1 MTLSLNPTLTQ
12 EKQQENKEIQVN
24 NIDIVTQHKPM
35 PTQQENNTESS
46 INTQEPI
53 GQKPNTTQD
62 FDINNKEYQ
71 EFVKEFL
78 TTKQT
83 AKDHYD
89 LKYSKDLL
97 KQSIDKFEITQL
109 ANPLFIANNIKDM
122 GREGIEF
129 LNKTGDQIKKSET
142 ELYDYLAKTGI
153 NHEMLGIKNFDE
165 QKLKDAHTRQGLRG
179 KTEYKQLNEEEKD
192 YLKRGQNWAGA
203 LWDKMVHSEEKR
215 VEELLRNDTRR
226 YIDPDLLTDLIKID
240 SAYSS
245 VLNVMKSSETATQD
259 LQKKLKEMDI
269 KAKERGYAAAVYDK
283 KAKAL
288 AIIDKQGKKYYLDE
302 DGVTANL
309 DKIIVNNWN
318 DILLSSIPGAGW
330 GAKGAQLGAKGAG
343 IALKNAGFKG
353 LGKEAA
359 KAGAI
364 SFAASPLDYVTLR
377 KEVGGEIDTK
387 QMLEFSAGNALGS
400 AAGVMAIGTLAKG
413 AGKAY
418 NSIKDL
424 KNLST
429 DDLKNI
435 KISKYL
441 DNEEASI
448 HRKLAKFNKSEIDSN
463 YEIFKGLQSD
473 RVISKEMKDP
483 TFMGNFMDKI
493 SDYNVLKHLSSKKE
507 SQDKLLSALFSN
519 KELAREF
526 AGKLTSE
533 EATIVNKAI
542 HAMGENFTRLSKEYE
557 QQIIEEYAKSG
568 KIKGL
573 NPHTEMQS
581 RLVEPKHETSY
592 LNGNKDVSPTP
603 QRDNIE
609 SKSIQEVINI
619 IETSPQKGRDMEIIG
634 EANFTP
640 QIIEYAHKNNKKIA
654 IDKLS
659 KTEAEQLG
667 FKYADDVR
675 VTIDYQAINHTLNR
689 HGVKSNLVKQ
699 SGQKPVEYSDI
710 ANYRNIAKTANE
722 TFFSKDDLGQDVI
735 LSFKQ
740 INGHAIIVESIR
752 KKGNELAFKSMY
764 FEKGSYKNSKAY
776 KDVVESQKANHF
788 QAPYGYEPHADANTP
803 QIKADNHII
812 PQNLPEVYKHMLDEI
827 DKQAKQDYKTSI
839 DNLQNALSD
848 TDFKATLLQG
858 YKQVTDDA
866 IESLGLDNQLTN
878 TLIRET
884 QKLESKPNISLAEAI
899 ELRKNINEI
908 MRNYEKSSS
917 DLKKFRANKH
927 LDNIKD
933 NIDNAIKNALDSKV
947 AQNEAKL
954 NTNISNTQALDSVML
969 SEAKHLNKEVIET
982 FIDSKGNPQEITK
995 EVAQTWMNT
1004 FGLKSI
1010 NDEAVANVAKEVRQA
1025 IGKDIKVNRKDLEKL
1040 IENHRE
1046 QYIPQ
1051 IKETFETPHVAFID
1065 EKSDLL
1071 MGIPLDDKLF
1081 FVNVSRD
1088 YGKDF
1093 LNVTLSPKK
1102 NNNLLNKLQ
1111 NAKQVIIDY
1120 PPNFGI
1126 PQPNQASTG
1135 FLSSTSTGSK
1145 HNPTQKTLTR
1155 QEADE
1160 LFSNFQQANK
1170 NYAQIK
1176 ESLNDKFAKALT
1188 KGMNKKD
1195 LDSRLTIE
1203 QWKQRVLDTQWGDSV
1218 KGLENTIFKNFNPR
1232 MQKHTQML
1240 TILRA
1245 LDRNVKLNDDSM
1257 PIDFTKILSDIE
1269 NLEKLTLHPEIYPIL
1284 DTFKSYAKSYQF
1296 AQEISK
1302 AKALENQVGGGALAT
1317 TLEGRIKVFLTNRLF
1332 KKLFAFIPYIG
1343 DNAAITKALQS
1354 AIKDLKYP
1362 SEITLET
1369 LKVLNKADLDK
1380 GFKPIKDKE
1389 PRFEYKAHTP
1399 LSDKDLQD
1407 QIKGNTQILTPKDTS
1422 EIEAIASNPLIQN
1435 MERQAKYNEEL
1446 TQKIS
1451 QFEANKENIQQD
1463 ILNNLVVATQEI
1475 KQNTELLKQLAT
1487 QLTHNNP
1494 IHTPNKSIIKAQI
1507 DNETYF
1513 ITTDKNNITAIE
1525 KQELQNLAQ
1534 PKTYDELMQR
1544 DKNQNATLE
1553 SYRDQY
1559 ADIAE
1564 IKEAEAQ
1571 KQLLLEYK
1579 PEIKETSV
1587 KDTQNI
1593 QDINFNILS
1602 QKNTGEVKKLIVK
1615 NLKDQELI
1623 GATITSKEG
1632 INATLSINS
1641 IGKMISDKAIQKSL
1655 DNGFSREEHLKAV
1668 LDIRPLFEN
1677 AIRRESTQDKKG
1689 NGLIIHRLESN
1700 IDEKSLALI
1709 TLKESQQHGRKIYT
1723 IELQLSPKSTSPST
1737 PLNTKADLGE
1747 IPSQETKGGQ
1757 NAETPIGYSAD
1768 IIPQTPQTKPYE
1780 VNENGRKYI
1789 EIPDDELAD
1798 FEKPIKQAL
1807 LLEPRQQELLKK
1819 INADSKDIDSYAE
1832 FMTNERKIMK
1842 GHEFTFNQQ
1851 QEGLADR
1858 FLNMA
1863 NSLENPRDRN
1873 HYAENILA
1881 NMKHDIE
1888 EVYKSNASEFLA
1900 REAEKPFYKQ
1910 MDKIR
1915 KETDEIVE
1923 ALNKERDRLHAEKE
1937 TQLKA
1942 QQEAEKAAEI
1952 EKIANYDL
1960 ETAYKEKAHL
1970 EKIMQSNR
1978 NDYSPYSFANAH
1990 NSEFLD
1996 KLDLV
2001 EQRIRDLKNKL
2012 PNKTPQENKPSKVEA
2027 LKDFMDN
2034 ARFQVDY
2041 AKKAKGTDTALK
2053 LIKQMIKDT
2062 NNTYEAKFLYR
2073 LKNEVSALKGTE
2085 SSTQINKDS
2094 VMLSGSE
2101 TSHLNGNKDVL
2112 ALPQHDKGINQYDKT
2127 KETFTDSYGKTHEI
2141 PKDIAQAWKNTFN
2154 LQSLDEA
2161 YIPNFTPEVKQA
2173 LDSILQ
2179 GEDIKLSAGSLVKLM
2194 QRDRLEFLPY
2204 IKDTLEHSDIIIK
2217 DKENAII
2224 FAKDIGQTSY
2234 FTSVSKNDKGEWVIS
2249 TNSYKTLSQLKN
2261 RVNDNG
2267 EILYISKEAPNIL
2280 AETFT
2285 TKAFSNE
2292 LANAIIPQTPQ
2303 EIVKQARKSG
2313 KSVAET
2319 KELLQKHKDIES
2331 KRKETQKLIT
2341 QEKKAKENLHKEI
2354 GIFEKEKQNALEK
2367 LETIKTQINELEK
2380 KDLSSKQA
2388 QKQMD
2393 KLQTNLSFFANEI
2406 EKTRNLIKQRKD
2418 KLATTQEVYIP
2429 QNHTFSYDG
2438 REFNTREHFSILK
2451 QRSLNNQDDDFNGF
2465 DTLMREAIENALN
2478 IKPIKEFGTNYAEH
2492 YHGGETAIQKL
2503 LAEAQAHKESG
2514 AKGEYKG
2521 QVAGAFHRK
2530 ELGDIDL
2537 VWGEVTGKGKEAKG
2551 WGLAKIIEKHGDEFS
2566 SFSGNT
2572 EEQKLINGIN
2582 EIIQNGKL
2590 LTENGVNTLYL
2601 QKDNKVFLVG
2611 LSKGWDKKGENQWI
2625 ITSYEANNLSPDI
2638 LEKIGANK
2646 TFPADESLNA
2656 LQTFNA
2662 TDNNI
2667 IPQK

>member
-12 EKQQENKEIQVN
+12 NKEKNTEIQVAN
-24 NIDIVTQHKPM
+24 TDLVTQHKPM
-35 PTQQENNTESS
+35 PQLQAQNTDLNTQDNTES
-46 INTQEPI
+46 NTQAQEPI
-53 GQKPNTTQD
+53 HQTQNTTQS
-62 FDINNKEYQ
+62 FDINNKAYQ
-71 EFVKEFL
+71 DFIKAKLAAQKGAEVLNDRFSNNDYIQGAYRAVKESVKSFNPL
-78 TTKQT
+78 DEETKERYNKGNSGDALWEAWNTITGQT
-83 AKDHYD
+83 ALRNYNKEK
-89 LKYSKDLL
+89 LKEKEAQQAVYSYLEKYGTSKESIGL
-97 KQSIDKFEITQL
+97 KNYEEDKL
-109 ANPLFIANNIKDM
+109 K
-122 GREGIEF
+122 
-129 LNKTGDQIKKSET
+129 
-142 ELYDYLAKTGI
+142 
-153 NHEMLGIKNFDE
+153 E
-165 QKLKDAHTRQGLRG
+165 QKLIKGIQNKEIKDLS
-179 KTEYKQLNEEEKD
+179 EEEKD
-192 YLKRGQNWAGA
+192 YLRDSESNISRFIDYLFTDENKNLQKYKNNLTRQNIN
-203 LWDKMVHSEEKR
+203 H
-215 VEELLRNDTRR
+215 ELVKKLVILDSQNSS
-226 YIDPDLLTDLIKID
+226 IFNLT
-240 SAYSS
+240 
-245 VLNVMKSSETATQD
+245 ED
-259 LQKKLKEMDI
+259 LQKEARQKTLTSGTKLAQMY
-269 KAKERGYAAAVYDK
+269 GYDRLEYDK
-283 KAKAL
+283 QAQDYVL
-288 AIIDKQGKKYYLDE
+288 IDKEGNKLYPDMQSVFNNLGTALEANYYDVVSSFIPVGKAAQVTKG
-302 DGVTANL
+302 GVKLTQSLAKTAL
-309 DKIIVNNWN
+309 Q
-318 DILLSSIPGAGW
+318 SAGMS
-330 GAKGAQLGAKGAG
+330 
-343 IALKNAGFKG
+343 
-353 LGKEAA
+353 
-359 KAGAI
+359 AI
-364 SFAASPLDYVTLR
+364 ASPLDYINMQNETAQEGDIQDIL
-377 KEVGGEIDTK
+377 KH
-387 QMLEFSAGNALGS
+387 SAGNALGS
-400 AAGVMAIGTLAKG
+400 AVGVYVGAGIAKG
-413 AGKAY
+413 ASKAY

-493 SDYNVLKHLSSKKE
+493 SNYNVLKHLSSKKE

-573 NPHTEMQS
+573 NPHTEMQ
-581 RLVEPKHETSY
+581 
-592 LNGNKDVSPTP
+592 
-603 QRDNIE
+603 
-609 SKSIQEVINI
+609 
-619 IETSPQKGRDMEIIG
+619 
-634 EANFTP
+634 
-640 QIIEYAHKNNKKIA
+640 
-654 IDKLS
+654 
-659 KTEAEQLG
+659 
-667 FKYADDVR
+667 
-675 VTIDYQAINHTLNR
+675 
-689 HGVKSNLVKQ
+689 
-699 SGQKPVEYSDI
+699 
-710 ANYRNIAKTANE
+710 
-722 TFFSKDDLGQDVI
+722 
-735 LSFKQ
+735 
-740 INGHAIIVESIR
+740 
-752 KKGNELAFKSMY
+752 
-764 FEKGSYKNSKAY
+764 
-776 KDVVESQKANHF
+776 
-788 QAPYGYEPHADANTP
+788 
-803 QIKADNHII
+803 
-812 PQNLPEVYKHMLDEI
+812 NLPEVYKHMLDEI

-839 DNLQNALSD
+839 DNLQNALND

-866 IESLGLDNQLTN
+866 IDSLGLDNQLTN

-884 QKLESKPNISLAEAI
+884 EKLESKPSISLSEAI

-947 AQNEAKL
+947 AQNEAHL
-954 NTNISNTQALDSVML
+954 GRNVESPDVML
-969 SEAKHLNKEVIET
+969 SAKHETSIKQNTPNANALDKETAIKLLDEIQGEPIPAYLNIDEFLNGFSHIVNKENFVTHLQKAPDAKQRIEALNLVEPT
-982 FIDSKGNPQEITK
+982 QKRPDFTLDTTNKEGQPTKDFIKVFQTEKGNKFYVLITARDNENFLLTGMPTTK
-995 EVAQTWMNT
+995 
-1004 FGLKSI
+1004 LR
-1010 NDEAVANVAKEVRQA
+1010 EVRKRINNAEAIQA
-1025 IGKDIKVNRKDLEKL
+1025 RDSGVVSSARSPIDN
-1040 IENHRE
+1040 
-1046 QYIPQ
+1046 
-1051 IKETFETPHVAFID
+1051 TPT
-1065 EKSDLL
+1065 
-1071 MGIPLDDKLF
+1071 PT
-1081 FVNVSRD
+1081 N
-1088 YGKDF
+1088 
-1093 LNVTLSPKK
+1093 
-1102 NNNLLNKLQ
+1102 
-1111 NAKQVIIDY
+1111 
-1120 PPNFGI
+1120 
-1126 PQPNQASTG
+1126 
-1135 FLSSTSTGSK
+1135 
-1145 HNPTQKTLTR
+1145 NPTQKTLTR

-1245 LDRNVKLNDDSM
+1245 LDRNVKLNDDTF

-1332 KKLFAFIPYIG
+1332 KKLFSFIPYIG

-1399 LSDKDLQD
+1399 LSDKELQD
-1407 QIKGNTQILTPKDTS
+1407 QIKGNTQILNPKDTS

-1475 KQNTELLKQLAT
+1475 KQNTELLKQLAQ

-1494 IHTPNKSIIKAQI
+1494 IHTPNKSIIKAEANN
-1507 DNETYF
+1507 DTYF
-1513 ITTDKNNITAIE
+1513 IINDKNNITAIE

-1559 ADIAE
+1559 VDIAE

-1579 PEIKETSV
+1579 PEIKETSTSIDNTQINKDTDLLKNLYGNKQEMRKFV
-1587 KDTQNI
+1587 KDKLNAIKGKDIVNKDGI
-1593 QDINFNILS
+1593 QARLS
-1602 QKNTGEVKKLIVK
+1602 SV
-1615 NLKDQELI
+1615 
-1623 GATITSKEG
+1623 G
-1632 INATLSINS
+1632 IA
-1641 IGKMISDKAIQKSL
+1641 KMSSDKAIQKSL
-1655 DNGFSREEHLKAV
+1655 DNGFKVEEHFEAVSNIENLFIQSKFFKSETPKNQSKDIKAV
-1668 LDIRPLFEN
+1668 HRFIADN
-1677 AIRRESTQDKKG
+1677 ALKDK
-1689 NGLIIHRLESN
+1689 EAQ
-1700 IDEKSLALI
+1700 ALI
-1709 TLKESQQHGRKIYT
+1709 TLKESFQNGNRIYSLELEGLTHPTNLNRSPKSKGVEDSHHDDVGATQTTRLFENHGNIIPQNSTKAQSEYFNPFMNEYEKIKEIKKLHTQDDNLIRVMKIEGRKDYIEPLSNMSVSKKYLQKQTAQSLKENITQAILGNQTQLKALQQGYNTYHLSSFQKEVLESALDIANNPTKLKEYKLQGLQKQLNNLNNNEAYHIEKGREYDKSRYAKDREELEKEITALKGMESNPNIKAQEKALNNEIESNFTYTTQETKGIKDLRNDLKEALNPYLNKEIVNKEQGLSGVITTEEVKKIMSKKAIDKSVANGFSRDEHIEVAKHIERLFAESKLSRSHKDYKDNPNILQVHRFIKDININGKEADAQITLFEKIEGKNKIYT
-1723 IELQLSPKSTSPST
+1723 IELESLEKPTSLSTQAKSAEVAVKAQSAAAT
-1737 PLNTKADLGE
+1737 PTEA
-1747 IPSQETKGGQ
+1747 
-1757 NAETPIGYSAD
+1757 APIAKTDTD

-1780 VNENGRKYI
+1780 VNENGRKYT

-1888 EVYKSNASEFLA
+1888 EVYKGNASEFLA

-1942 QQEAEKAAEI
+1942 QQETEKAAEA
-1952 EKIANYDL
+1952 ERIANYDL

-1978 NDYSPYSFANAH
+1978 NDYSPYGFSPAH

-2027 LKDFMDN
+2027 LKDFIDN

-2041 AKKAKGTDTALK
+2041 AIKAKGTDTALK
-2053 LIKQMIKDT
+2053 LIQQMIKDT

-2073 LKNEVSALKGTE
+2073 LKNEISALKGTE
-2085 SSTQINKDS
+2085 TSTQINKDS

-2112 ALPQHDKGINQYDKT
+2112 AL
-2127 KETFTDSYGKTHEI
+2127 
-2141 PKDIAQAWKNTFN
+2141 
-2154 LQSLDEA
+2154 
-2161 YIPNFTPEVKQA
+2161 
-2173 LDSILQ
+2173 
-2179 GEDIKLSAGSLVKLM
+2179 
-2194 QRDRLEFLPY
+2194 
-2204 IKDTLEHSDIIIK
+2204 HS
-2217 DKENAII
+2217 
-2224 FAKDIGQTSY
+2224 T
-2234 FTSVSKNDKGEWVIS
+2234 
-2249 TNSYKTLSQLKN
+2249 
-2261 RVNDNG
+2261 
-2267 EILYISKEAPNIL
+2267 
-2280 AETFT
+2280 
-2285 TKAFSNE
+2285 
-2292 LANAIIPQTPQ
+2292 
-2303 EIVKQARKSG
+2303 
-2313 KSVAET
+2313 
-2319 KELLQKHKDIES
+2319 
-2331 KRKETQKLIT
+2331 
-2341 QEKKAKENLHKEI
+2341 
-2354 GIFEKEKQNALEK
+2354 
-2367 LETIKTQINELEK
+2367 
-2380 KDLSSKQA
+2380 
-2388 QKQMD
+2388 
-2393 KLQTNLSFFANEI
+2393 
-2406 EKTRNLIKQRKD
+2406 
-2418 KLATTQEVYIP
+2418 
-2429 QNHTFSYDG
+2429 
-2438 REFNTREHFSILK
+2438 
-2451 QRSLNNQDDDFNGF
+2451 
-2465 DTLMREAIENALN
+2465 
-2478 IKPIKEFGTNYAEH
+2478 
-2492 YHGGETAIQKL
+2492 
-2503 LAEAQAHKESG
+2503 
-2514 AKGEYKG
+2514 
-2521 QVAGAFHRK
+2521 
-2530 ELGDIDL
+2530 
-2537 VWGEVTGKGKEAKG
+2537 
-2551 WGLAKIIEKHGDEFS
+2551 
-2566 SFSGNT
+2566 
-2572 EEQKLINGIN
+2572 
-2582 EIIQNGKL
+2582 
-2590 LTENGVNTLYL
+2590 
-2601 QKDNKVFLVG
+2601 
-2611 LSKGWDKKGENQWI
+2611 
-2625 ITSYEANNLSPDI
+2625 
-2638 LEKIGANK
+2638 
-2646 TFPADESLNA
+2646 
-2656 LQTFNA
+2656 
-2662 TDNNI
+2662 
-2667 IPQK
+2667 

>member
-12 EKQQENKEIQVN
+12 NKEKNTEIQVAN
-24 NIDIVTQHKPM
+24 TDLVTQHKPM
-35 PTQQENNTESS
+35 PQPQAPNTDLNTQDNTES
-46 INTQEPI
+46 NTQSQEPI
-53 GQKPNTTQD
+53 QNTTQS
-62 FDINNKEYQ
+62 FDINNKAYQ
-71 EFVKEFL
+71 DFIKAKLAAQKGAEVLNDKFSNNDYIQGAYRAVKESAKSFNPL
-78 TTKQT
+78 DEETKERYNKGNSGDALWEAWNTITGQT
-83 AKDHYD
+83 ALRNYNKEK
-89 LKYSKDLL
+89 LKEKEAQQAVYSYLEKYGTSKESIGL
-97 KQSIDKFEITQL
+97 KNYEEDKL
-109 ANPLFIANNIKDM
+109 K
-122 GREGIEF
+122 
-129 LNKTGDQIKKSET
+129 
-142 ELYDYLAKTGI
+142 
-153 NHEMLGIKNFDE
+153 E
-165 QKLKDAHTRQGLRG
+165 QKLIKGIQNKEIKDLS
-179 KTEYKQLNEEEKD
+179 EEEKD
-192 YLKRGQNWAGA
+192 YLRDSESNISRFIDYLFTDENKNLQKYKNNLTRQNIN
-203 LWDKMVHSEEKR
+203 H
-215 VEELLRNDTRR
+215 ELVKKLVILDSQNSS
-226 YIDPDLLTDLIKID
+226 IFNLT
-240 SAYSS
+240 
-245 VLNVMKSSETATQD
+245 ED
-259 LQKKLKEMDI
+259 LQKEARQKTLTSGTKLAQMY
-269 KAKERGYAAAVYDK
+269 GYDRLEYD
-283 KAKAL
+283 
-288 AIIDKQGKKYYLDE
+288 
-302 DGVTANL
+302 
-309 DKIIVNNWN
+309 
-318 DILLSSIPGAGW
+318 
-330 GAKGAQLGAKGAG
+330 KGAQDYVLIDKEGNKLYPDMQSVFNNLGTALEANYYDVVSSFIPVGKAAQVTKGGIKLTQSLAKTALQSAG
-343 IALKNAGFKG
+343 MS
-353 LGKEAA
+353 
-359 KAGAI
+359 AI
-364 SFAASPLDYVTLR
+364 ASPLDYINMQNETAQ
-377 KEVGGEIDTK
+377 EGDIQD
-387 QMLEFSAGNALGS
+387 MLKHSAGNALGS
-400 AAGVMAIGTLAKG
+400 AVGVYVGAGIAKG
-413 AGKAY
+413 ASKAY

-473 RVISKEMKDP
+473 RIISKEMKDP

-573 NPHTEMQS
+573 NPHTEMQN
-581 RLVEPKHETSY
+581 RHVEPKHETSY
-592 LNGNKDVSPTP
+592 LNGNKDVSPMP
-603 QRDNIE
+603 QHDNIE

-619 IETSPQKGRDMEIIG
+619 IETSPQKGRDMQIIG

-689 HGVKSNLVKQ
+689 HGVESNLVKQ

-752 KKGNELAFKSMY
+752 KKGNEIAFKSMY

-927 LDNIKD
+927 LDNMKD

-947 AQNEAKL
+947 AQNEAHL
-954 NTNISNTQALDSVML
+954 GRNEIEIS
-969 SEAKHLNKEVIET
+969 
-982 FIDSKGNPQEITK
+982 P
-995 EVAQTWMNT
+995 
-1004 FGLKSI
+1004 
-1010 NDEAVANVAKEVRQA
+1010 
-1025 IGKDIKVNRKDLEKL
+1025 
-1040 IENHRE
+1040 
-1046 QYIPQ
+1046 
-1051 IKETFETPHVAFID
+1051 
-1065 EKSDLL
+1065 
-1071 MGIPLDDKLF
+1071 
-1081 FVNVSRD
+1081 
-1088 YGKDF
+1088 
-1093 LNVTLSPKK
+1093 
-1102 NNNLLNKLQ
+1102 
-1111 NAKQVIIDY
+1111 
-1120 PPNFGI
+1120 
-1126 PQPNQASTG
+1126 
-1135 FLSSTSTGSK
+1135 
-1145 HNPTQKTLTR
+1145 LTR

-1245 LDRNVKLNDDSM
+1245 LDRNVKLNDDTF

-1302 AKALENQVGGGALAT
+1302 AKALENQVGSGALAT

-1332 KKLFAFIPYIG
+1332 KKLFAFIPYVG

-1389 PRFEYKAHTP
+1389 NKPRFEYKANTP
-1399 LSDKDLQD
+1399 LSDKELQS
-1407 QIKGNTQILTPKDTS
+1407 QIRGNTQILTPKDTS
-1422 EIEAIASNPLIQN
+1422 EIEALASNPLIQN

-1475 KQNTELLKQLAT
+1475 KQNTELLKQLAQ
-1487 QLTHNNP
+1487 QLTQNNP
-1494 IHTPNKSIIKAQI
+1494 IHTPNKSIIKAEAN
-1507 DNETYF
+1507 NETYF

-1525 KQELQNLAQ
+1525 KQELQLAQ

-1544 DKNQNATLE
+1544 DKNENATLE

-1564 IKEAEAQ
+1564 IKEAQAQ

-1579 PEIKETSV
+1579 PEVAKKQEISKDTTPQKTLKGDSITNPDISYAIQNENIPKEIAEKIANNAEISNIIKRDNFNKASVKYYDKDNMTMYYANIGNYIDDEFGMKGDTFFLNNVTKHEFYIPPTKSLQDFKEQSLNQIEFLKKAIKTQIDNAKDEKELHKNIREIQLKARENAENRFYDEGLEQGAAREFYTTKYDEAMQELGNYYKNYRHLESNTQIKEAIPIQDKDTAKTESFIDSYGKTHEVPKEIAEQWKNTFNLKSLDEAYIPSFTPEVKQALDSILQGEQIKLTSGSLVKLMQRDRLEFLPFIKETLEAPNAVVRQVDGAIIFAKDYRDEKLGKFFASV
-1587 KDTQNI
+1587 SKNDKGEWVISSNAPKNLNNLQNKI
-1593 QDINFNILS
+1593 
-1602 QKNTGEVKKLIVK
+1602 KEGGEVLYSDLPELPIIAKPELPAKALNSEA
-1615 NLKDQELI
+1615 NL
-1623 GATITSKEG
+1623 S
-1632 INATLSINS
+1632 
-1641 IGKMISDKAIQKSL
+1641 
-1655 DNGFSREEHLKAV
+1655 
-1668 LDIRPLFEN
+1668 
-1677 AIRRESTQDKKG
+1677 
-1689 NGLIIHRLESN
+1689 
-1700 IDEKSLALI
+1700 
-1709 TLKESQQHGRKIYT
+1709 
-1723 IELQLSPKSTSPST
+1723 
-1737 PLNTKADLGE
+1737 
-1747 IPSQETKGGQ
+1747 
-1757 NAETPIGYSAD
+1757 D

-1798 FEKPIKQAL
+1798 FEKSIKEAL

-1888 EVYKSNASEFLA
+1888 EVYKSNATEFLA

-1952 EKIANYDL
+1952 ERIANYDL

-1978 NDYSPYSFANAH
+1978 NDYSPYSFSPAH

-2001 EQRIRDLKNKL
+2001 EQRIRDLKNQL

-2027 LKDFMDN
+2027 LKEFIDN

-2041 AKKAKGTDTALK
+2041 ATKAGGTDTALK
-2053 LIKQMIKDT
+2053 LIQQMIKDT

-2073 LKNEVSALKGTE
+2073 LK
-2085 SSTQINKDS
+2085 
-2094 VMLSGSE
+2094 
-2101 TSHLNGNKDVL
+2101 
-2112 ALPQHDKGINQYDKT
+2112 
-2127 KETFTDSYGKTHEI
+2127 KELE
-2141 PKDIAQAWKNTFN
+2141 PKNT
-2154 LQSLDEA
+2154 
-2161 YIPNFTPEVKQA
+2161 
-2173 LDSILQ
+2173 
-2179 GEDIKLSAGSLVKLM
+2179 
-2194 QRDRLEFLPY
+2194 
-2204 IKDTLEHSDIIIK
+2204 
-2217 DKENAII
+2217 
-2224 FAKDIGQTSY
+2224 
-2234 FTSVSKNDKGEWVIS
+2234 
-2249 TNSYKTLSQLKN
+2249 
-2261 RVNDNG
+2261 
-2267 EILYISKEAPNIL
+2267 
-2280 AETFT
+2280 
-2285 TKAFSNE
+2285 
-2292 LANAIIPQTPQ
+2292 
-2303 EIVKQARKSG
+2303 
-2313 KSVAET
+2313 
-2319 KELLQKHKDIES
+2319 
-2331 KRKETQKLIT
+2331 
-2341 QEKKAKENLHKEI
+2341 
-2354 GIFEKEKQNALEK
+2354 
-2367 LETIKTQINELEK
+2367 
-2380 KDLSSKQA
+2380 
-2388 QKQMD
+2388 
-2393 KLQTNLSFFANEI
+2393 
-2406 EKTRNLIKQRKD
+2406 
-2418 KLATTQEVYIP
+2418 
-2429 QNHTFSYDG
+2429 
-2438 REFNTREHFSILK
+2438 
-2451 QRSLNNQDDDFNGF
+2451 
-2465 DTLMREAIENALN
+2465 
-2478 IKPIKEFGTNYAEH
+2478 
-2492 YHGGETAIQKL
+2492 
-2503 LAEAQAHKESG
+2503 
-2514 AKGEYKG
+2514 
-2521 QVAGAFHRK
+2521 
-2530 ELGDIDL
+2530 
-2537 VWGEVTGKGKEAKG
+2537 
-2551 WGLAKIIEKHGDEFS
+2551 
-2566 SFSGNT
+2566 
-2572 EEQKLINGIN
+2572 
-2582 EIIQNGKL
+2582 
-2590 LTENGVNTLYL
+2590 
-2601 QKDNKVFLVG
+2601 
-2611 LSKGWDKKGENQWI
+2611 
-2625 ITSYEANNLSPDI
+2625 
-2638 LEKIGANK
+2638 
-2646 TFPADESLNA
+2646 
-2656 LQTFNA
+2656 
-2662 TDNNI
+2662 
-2667 IPQK
+2667 

>member
-12 EKQQENKEIQVN
+12 NKEKNTEIQVAN
-24 NIDIVTQHKPM
+24 TDLVTQHKPI
-35 PTQQENNTESS
+35 PQLQAQNTDLNTQDNTES
-46 INTQEPI
+46 NTQAQEPI
-53 GQKPNTTQD
+53 HQTQNTTQS
-62 FDINNKEYQ
+62 FDINNKAYQ
-71 EFVKEFL
+71 DFIKAKLAAQKGAEVLNDKFSNNDYMQGAYRAVKESAKSFNPL
-78 TTKQT
+78 DEETKERYNKGGFFDATWEAWNTITGQT
-83 AKDHYD
+83 ALRNYNKEK
-89 LKYSKDLL
+89 LKEKEAQQAVYSYLEKYGTSKESIGL
-97 KQSIDKFEITQL
+97 KNYEEDKL
-109 ANPLFIANNIKDM
+109 K
-122 GREGIEF
+122 
-129 LNKTGDQIKKSET
+129 
-142 ELYDYLAKTGI
+142 
-153 NHEMLGIKNFDE
+153 E
-165 QKLKDAHTRQGLRG
+165 QKLIKGIQNKEIKDLS
-179 KTEYKQLNEEEKD
+179 EEEKD
-192 YLKRGQNWAGA
+192 YLRDSESNISRFIDYLFTDENKNLQKYKNNLTKQNINHELVKKLVILDSQNSSIFNLTEDLQKEARQKTLTSGTKLA
-203 LWDKMVHSEEKR
+203 QMYGYDRLEYDKQAQDYV
-215 VEELLRNDTRR
+215 L
-226 YIDPDLLTDLIKID
+226 IDKEGNKLYPDMQ
-240 SAYSS
+240 S
-245 VLNVMKSSETATQD
+245 VLNNLGTALEANYYDVVSSFIPVGKAAQVTKGGIKLTQSLAKTA
-259 LQKKLKEMDI
+259 LQSAGMS
-269 KAKERGYAAAVYDK
+269 
-283 KAKAL
+283 
-288 AIIDKQGKKYYLDE
+288 AI
-302 DGVTANL
+302 
-309 DKIIVNNWN
+309 
-318 DILLSSIPGAGW
+318 
-330 GAKGAQLGAKGAG
+330 
-343 IALKNAGFKG
+343 
-353 LGKEAA
+353 
-359 KAGAI
+359 
-364 SFAASPLDYVTLR
+364 ASPLDYINMQNETAQEGDIQDIL
-377 KEVGGEIDTK
+377 KH
-387 QMLEFSAGNALGS
+387 SAGNALGS
-400 AAGVMAIGTLAKG
+400 AVGVYVGAGIAKG

-542 HAMGENFTRLSKEYE
+542 HAMGENFTRLSREYE

-573 NPHTEMQS
+573 TPHTETKS
-581 RLVEPKHETSY
+581 SVEPKHETSY
-592 LNGNKDVSPTP
+592 LNGNKNVSPMP
-603 QRDNIE
+603 QHDNIE

-619 IETSPQKGRDMEIIG
+619 IETSPQKGRDMQIIG

-689 HGVKSNLVKQ
+689 HGVESNLVKQ

-839 DNLQNALSD
+839 DNLQNALND

-947 AQNEAKL
+947 AQNEANQMSGVQGL
-954 NTNISNTQALDSVML
+954 GRNEIEIS
-969 SEAKHLNKEVIET
+969 
-982 FIDSKGNPQEITK
+982 P
-995 EVAQTWMNT
+995 
-1004 FGLKSI
+1004 
-1010 NDEAVANVAKEVRQA
+1010 
-1025 IGKDIKVNRKDLEKL
+1025 
-1040 IENHRE
+1040 
-1046 QYIPQ
+1046 
-1051 IKETFETPHVAFID
+1051 
-1065 EKSDLL
+1065 
-1071 MGIPLDDKLF
+1071 
-1081 FVNVSRD
+1081 
-1088 YGKDF
+1088 
-1093 LNVTLSPKK
+1093 
-1102 NNNLLNKLQ
+1102 
-1111 NAKQVIIDY
+1111 
-1120 PPNFGI
+1120 
-1126 PQPNQASTG
+1126 
-1135 FLSSTSTGSK
+1135 
-1145 HNPTQKTLTR
+1145 LTR

-1245 LDRNVKLNDDSM
+1245 LDRNVKLNDDTF

-1302 AKALENQVGGGALAT
+1302 AKALENQVGSGALAT

-1332 KKLFAFIPYIG
+1332 KKLFAFIPYVG

-1389 PRFEYKAHTP
+1389 NKPRFEYKANTP
-1399 LSDKDLQD
+1399 LSDKELQS
-1407 QIKGNTQILTPKDTS
+1407 QIRGNTQILTPKDTS

-1463 ILNNLVVATQEI
+1463 ILNNLIVATQEI
-1475 KQNTELLKQLAT
+1475 KQNTELLKQLAQ

-1544 DKNQNATLE
+1544 DKKQNATLE

-1559 ADIAE
+1559 AEIAE
-1564 IKEAEAQ
+1564 IKEKEAE

-1587 KDTQNI
+1587 KDTQNM

-1768 IIPQTPQTKPYE
+1768 IIPQNPTKAQSEYFNPFMNEYE
-1780 VNENGRKYI
+1780 KIKEIKKLHTQDDNLIRVMKVEGRNDYI
-1789 EIPDDELAD
+1789 EPLSNMSVSKEYLQ
-1798 FEKPIKQAL
+1798 KQTA
-1807 LLEPRQQELLKK
+1807 QSLK
-1819 INADSKDIDSYAE
+1819 
-1832 FMTNERKIMK
+1832 
-1842 GHEFTFNQQ
+1842 
-1851 QEGLADR
+1851 
-1858 FLNMA
+1858 
-1863 NSLENPRDRN
+1863 
-1873 HYAENILA
+1873 ENITQAILG
-1881 NMKHDIE
+1881 N
-1888 EVYKSNASEFLA
+1888 
-1900 REAEKPFYKQ
+1900 Q
-1910 MDKIR
+1910 
-1915 KETDEIVE
+1915 
-1923 ALNKERDRLHAEKE
+1923 

-1942 QQEAEKAAEI
+1942 LQQGYNTYHLSHFQKEVLESALDIANNPTKLKEYKLQGLQKQLNNLNNNEAYHI
-1952 EKIANYDL
+1952 EKGREYD
-1960 ETAYKEKAHL
+1960 KARYAKDRQEL
-1970 EKIMQSNR
+1970 EKEI
-1978 NDYSPYSFANAH
+1978 Y
-1990 NSEFLD
+1990 
-1996 KLDLV
+1996 
-2001 EQRIRDLKNKL
+2001 
-2012 PNKTPQENKPSKVEA
+2012 
-2027 LKDFMDN
+2027 
-2034 ARFQVDY
+2034 
-2041 AKKAKGTDTALK
+2041 
-2053 LIKQMIKDT
+2053 
-2062 NNTYEAKFLYR
+2062 
-2073 LKNEVSALKGTE
+2073 ALKGTE
-2085 SSTQINKDS
+2085 TNPNIKAQEKALNNEIDSMPQINFNAPTKQVKTQMLEALKPIFNQTMTSSDGVQAYMSLKSLSKMTSPQAIQKSIDNGFSREEHLKAVLDIERLFKNAKLQATEPHKSGETNAIIHRLNSELENGNALITTKESLDTNKNRVYSVELELTPRFDNSSTPLNTKISEGGFNSQKGHQEQTIKAEPSIAKTDTDIIPQKLTERIKNDLDSNDYAEMLKSLKQLENKQAEIDTFTNETNLILNTLEKQETEKYEKIVSPLFDKYPIMKEFYNERDINTHIYFKRFKNEF
-2094 VMLSGSE
+2094 LE
-2101 TSHLNGNKDVL
+2101 RYNT
-2112 ALPQHDKGINQYDKT
+2112 QYDF
-2127 KETFTDSYGKTHEI
+2127 FT
-2141 PKDIAQAWKNTFN
+2141 
-2154 LQSLDEA
+2154 LDEKA
-2161 YIPNFTPEVKQA
+2161 FLAKYPNFTQQDYKEATTQNLKA
-2173 LDSILQ
+2173 LKDKNVSINEYVSFAKEYIDIVNNPVFEKMAKEIDSVDKKYWDTHFEMSDQRDSKVNEIIAILKKNIDSI
-2179 GEDIKLSAGSLVKLM
+2179 DIANKADVSIDNFHKLGRYLAFMKQPEFGFANKL
-2194 QRDRLEFLPY
+2194 
-2204 IKDTLEHSDIIIK
+2204 
-2217 DKENAII
+2217 
-2224 FAKDIGQTSY
+2224 
-2234 FTSVSKNDKGEWVIS
+2234 
-2249 TNSYKTLSQLKN
+2249 
-2261 RVNDNG
+2261 
-2267 EILYISKEAPNIL
+2267 
-2280 AETFT
+2280 TFT
-2285 TKAFSNE
+2285 KTGFFGKFLE
-2292 LANAIIPQTPQ
+2292 QT
-2303 EIVKQARKSG
+2303 
-2313 KSVAET
+2313 
-2319 KELLQKHKDIES
+2319 D
-2331 KRKETQKLIT
+2331 
-2341 QEKKAKENLHKEI
+2341 
-2354 GIFEKEKQNALEK
+2354 
-2367 LETIKTQINELEK
+2367 
-2380 KDLSSKQA
+2380 
-2388 QKQMD
+2388 
-2393 KLQTNLSFFANEI
+2393 
-2406 EKTRNLIKQRKD
+2406 IKQRELLGELLSVE
-2418 KLATTQEVYIP
+2418 KLLGKEGKANRV
-2429 QNHTFSYDG
+2429 
-2438 REFNTREHFSILK
+2438 L
-2451 QRSLNNQDDDFNGF
+2451 QDRLFTIF
-2465 DTLMREAIENALN
+2465 RLMRGEELLDREIKDVPLARELIEKQLN

-2492 YHGGETAIQKL
+2492 YHSGESAIQKL
-2503 LAEAQAHKESG
+2503 ISEAQAHKESG
-2514 AKGEYKG
+2514 KEGAYKG

-2537 VWGEVTGKGKEAKG
+2537 VWGDSNF
-2551 WGLAKIIEKHGDEFS
+2551 GLAHILQQRTKQWGEEKALRFISHLSENIQKGHIVEVEKGRIGIKTELTTIILDKKEGNNFVITAFRD
-2566 SFSGNT
+2566 SGNKK
-2572 EEQKLINGIN
+2572 E
-2582 EIIQNGKL
+2582 
-2590 LTENGVNTLYL
+2590 
-2601 QKDNKVFLVG
+2601 LV
-2611 LSKGWDKKGENQWI
+2611 
-2625 ITSYEANNLSPDI
+2625 
-2638 LEKIGANK
+2638 
-2646 TFPADESLNA
+2646 
-2656 LQTFNA
+2656 
-2662 TDNNI
+2662 
-2667 IPQK
+2667 

>member
-1 MTLSLNPTLTQ
+1 MQSVFNNLGTALEANYYDVVSSFVPVGKALQLGKGSVKLTQ
-12 EKQQENKEIQVN
+12 
-24 NIDIVTQHKPM
+24 
-35 PTQQENNTESS
+35 S
-46 INTQEPI
+46 
-53 GQKPNTTQD
+53 
-62 FDINNKEYQ
+62 
-71 EFVKEFL
+71 
-78 TTKQT
+78 
-83 AKDHYD
+83 
-89 LKYSKDLL
+89 
-97 KQSIDKFEITQL
+97 
-109 ANPLFIANNIKDM
+109 
-122 GREGIEF
+122 
-129 LNKTGDQIKKSET
+129 
-142 ELYDYLAKTGI
+142 LAKTA
-153 NHEMLGIKNFDE
+153 L
-165 QKLKDAHTRQGLRG
+165 QS
-179 KTEYKQLNEEEKD
+179 
-192 YLKRGQNWAGA
+192 AGMSA
-203 LWDKMVHSEEKR
+203 L
-215 VEELLRNDTRR
+215 
-226 YIDPDLLTDLIKID
+226 
-240 SAYSS
+240 
-245 VLNVMKSSETATQD
+245 
-259 LQKKLKEMDI
+259 
-269 KAKERGYAAAVYDK
+269 
-283 KAKAL
+283 
-288 AIIDKQGKKYYLDE
+288 
-302 DGVTANL
+302 
-309 DKIIVNNWN
+309 
-318 DILLSSIPGAGW
+318 
-330 GAKGAQLGAKGAG
+330 
-343 IALKNAGFKG
+343 
-353 LGKEAA
+353 
-359 KAGAI
+359 
-364 SFAASPLDYVTLR
+364 ASPLDYINMQNETAQ
-377 KEVGGEIDTK
+377 EGDIQD
-387 QMLEFSAGNALGS
+387 MLKHSAGNALGS
-400 AAGVMAIGTLAKG
+400 AVGVYVGAGIAKG
-413 AGKAY
+413 ASKAY

-473 RVISKEMKDP
+473 RIISKEMKDP

-573 NPHTEMQS
+573 NPHTEMQN
-581 RLVEPKHETSY
+581 RHVEPKHETSY
-592 LNGNKDVSPTP
+592 LNGNKDVSPMP
-603 QRDNIE
+603 QHDNIE

-619 IETSPQKGRDMEIIG
+619 IETSPQKGRDMQIIG

-689 HGVKSNLVKQ
+689 HGVESNLVKQ

-752 KKGNELAFKSMY
+752 KKGNEIAFKSMY

-839 DNLQNALSD
+839 DNLQNALND
-848 TDFKATLLQG
+848 TDFKDTLLQG

-866 IESLGLDNQLTN
+866 IDSLGLDNQLTN

-884 QKLESKPNISLAEAI
+884 QKLESKQSVSLSEAI

-947 AQNEAKL
+947 AQNEANQMGGVRGL
-954 NTNISNTQALDSVML
+954 GRNVENPDVML
-969 SEAKHLNKEVIET
+969 SAKHETSLKQNTPNANALDKETAIKLLDEIQGEPIPAHLSTDEFLNGFSHIVNKENFVT
-982 FIDSKGNPQEITK
+982 HLQKATDSKQRIEALNLVEPTQKRPDFTLDTINKEGQPTK
-995 EVAQTWMNT
+995 EFIKVFQAERGNKFYVLITARDNENFLLTGMPT
-1004 FGLKSI
+1004 TKLR
-1010 NDEAVANVAKEVRQA
+1010 EVRKRINNAEA
-1025 IGKDIKVNRKDLEKL
+1025 IEARDSGVVSSAQSPIDN
-1040 IENHRE
+1040 
-1046 QYIPQ
+1046 
-1051 IKETFETPHVAFID
+1051 TPTPA
-1065 EKSDLL
+1065 
-1071 MGIPLDDKLF
+1071 
-1081 FVNVSRD
+1081 N
-1088 YGKDF
+1088 
-1093 LNVTLSPKK
+1093 
-1102 NNNLLNKLQ
+1102 
-1111 NAKQVIIDY
+1111 
-1120 PPNFGI
+1120 
-1126 PQPNQASTG
+1126 
-1135 FLSSTSTGSK
+1135 
-1145 HNPTQKTLTR
+1145 NPTQKTLTR

-1160 LFSNFQQANK
+1160 LFSHFQQANK

-1302 AKALENQVGGGALAT
+1302 AKALENQVGSGALAT

-1407 QIKGNTQILTPKDTS
+1407 QIKGNTQILNPKDTS

-1525 KQELQNLAQ
+1525 KQELQLAQ

-1544 DKNQNATLE
+1544 DKNENATLE

-1564 IKEAEAQ
+1564 IKEAQAQ

-1579 PEIKETSV
+1579 PEIKETSTSIDNTQINKDTDLLKNLYGNKQEMRKFV
-1587 KDTQNI
+1587 KDKLNAIKGKDIVNKDGI
-1593 QDINFNILS
+1593 QARLS
-1602 QKNTGEVKKLIVK
+1602 SV
-1615 NLKDQELI
+1615 
-1623 GATITSKEG
+1623 G
-1632 INATLSINS
+1632 IA
-1641 IGKMISDKAIQKSL
+1641 KMSSDKAIQKSL
-1655 DNGFSREEHLKAV
+1655 DNGFKVEEHFEAVSNIENLFIQSKFFKSETPKNQSKDIKAV
-1668 LDIRPLFEN
+1668 HRFIADN
-1677 AIRRESTQDKKG
+1677 ALKDK
-1689 NGLIIHRLESN
+1689 EAQ
-1700 IDEKSLALI
+1700 ALI
-1709 TLKESQQHGRKIYT
+1709 TLKESFQNGNRIYSL
-1723 IELQLSPKSTSPST
+1723 ELEGLTHPTNLNRSPKSKGVEDSHHDDVGATQTTRLFENHSNIIPQNS
-1737 PLNTKADLGE
+1737 TKAQSEYFNPFMNEYEKIKEIKKLHTQDDNLIRVMKIEGRNDYIEPLSNMSVSKEYLQKQTAQRLKENITQAILGNQTQLKALQQGYNTYHLSPFQKEVLESALDIANNPTKLKEYKLQGLQKQLDNLNNNEAYHIEKGREYDKARYAKDRQELEKE
-1747 IPSQETKGGQ
+1747 IYALK
-1757 NAETPIGYSAD
+1757 GYSAD
-1768 IIPQTPQTKPYE
+1768 IIPQKLTERIKNDLDSNDYAEMLKSLKQLENKQAEIDTFTNETNLIRNTLEKQETEKYE
-1780 VNENGRKYI
+1780 KIVSPLFDKYPIMKEFYNERDINTHIYFKRFKNEFLERYNTQYDFFTLDEKAFLAKYPNFTQQDYKEATTQNLKALKDKNVSINEYVSFAKEYMDIVNNPVFEKMAKEIDSVDKKYWDTHFEMSDQRDSKVNEI
-1789 EIPDDELAD
+1789 IA
-1798 FEKPIKQAL
+1798 I
-1807 LLEPRQQELLKK
+1807 LK
-1819 INADSKDIDSYAE
+1819 KDIDSIDIANKADVSIDNFHKLGRYLAFMKQPE
-1832 FMTNERKIMK
+1832 FGFANKLT
-1842 GHEFTFNQQ
+1842 FTKTGFFGKFLEQTDIKQ
-1851 QEGLADR
+1851 RELLGELLSVEKLLEKEGKANRVLQDR
-1858 FLNMA
+1858 LFTIFRLMRGEE
-1863 NSLENPRDRN
+1863 LLDRD
-1873 HYAENILA
+1873 IKDLP
-1881 NMKHDIE
+1881 
-1888 EVYKSNASEFLA
+1888 LA
-1900 REAEKPFYKQ
+1900 RE
-1910 MDKIR
+1910 
-1915 KETDEIVE
+1915 
-1923 ALNKERDRLHAEKE
+1923 L
-1937 TQLKA
+1937 
-1942 QQEAEKAAEI
+1942 I
-1952 EKIANYDL
+1952 EK
-1960 ETAYKEKAHL
+1960 
-1970 EKIMQSNR
+1970 Q
-1978 NDYSPYSFANAH
+1978 
-1990 NSEFLD
+1990 
-1996 KLDLV
+1996 
-2001 EQRIRDLKNKL
+2001 
-2012 PNKTPQENKPSKVEA
+2012 
-2027 LKDFMDN
+2027 
-2034 ARFQVDY
+2034 
-2041 AKKAKGTDTALK
+2041 
-2053 LIKQMIKDT
+2053 
-2062 NNTYEAKFLYR
+2062 
-2073 LKNEVSALKGTE
+2073 
-2085 SSTQINKDS
+2085 
-2094 VMLSGSE
+2094 
-2101 TSHLNGNKDVL
+2101 
-2112 ALPQHDKGINQYDKT
+2112 
-2127 KETFTDSYGKTHEI
+2127 
-2141 PKDIAQAWKNTFN
+2141 
-2154 LQSLDEA
+2154 
-2161 YIPNFTPEVKQA
+2161 
-2173 LDSILQ
+2173 
-2179 GEDIKLSAGSLVKLM
+2179 
-2194 QRDRLEFLPY
+2194 
-2204 IKDTLEHSDIIIK
+2204 
-2217 DKENAII
+2217 
-2224 FAKDIGQTSY
+2224 
-2234 FTSVSKNDKGEWVIS
+2234 
-2249 TNSYKTLSQLKN
+2249 
-2261 RVNDNG
+2261 
-2267 EILYISKEAPNIL
+2267 
-2280 AETFT
+2280 
-2285 TKAFSNE
+2285 
-2292 LANAIIPQTPQ
+2292 
-2303 EIVKQARKSG
+2303 
-2313 KSVAET
+2313 
-2319 KELLQKHKDIES
+2319 
-2331 KRKETQKLIT
+2331 
-2341 QEKKAKENLHKEI
+2341 
-2354 GIFEKEKQNALEK
+2354 
-2367 LETIKTQINELEK
+2367 
-2380 KDLSSKQA
+2380 
-2388 QKQMD
+2388 
-2393 KLQTNLSFFANEI
+2393 
-2406 EKTRNLIKQRKD
+2406 
-2418 KLATTQEVYIP
+2418 
-2429 QNHTFSYDG
+2429 
-2438 REFNTREHFSILK
+2438 
-2451 QRSLNNQDDDFNGF
+2451 
-2465 DTLMREAIENALN
+2465 LN

-2492 YHGGETAIQKL
+2492 YHSGESAIQKL
-2503 LAEAQAHKESG
+2503 ISEAQAHKESG
-2514 AKGEYKG
+2514 AKGEFRG

-2537 VWGEVTGKGKEAKG
+2537 VWGEVTDFEKHKGY
-2551 WGLAKIIEKHGDEFS
+2551 GLAHIIDKHPEFDIFNIPKIIEKGKIEK
-2566 SFSGNT
+2566 T
-2572 EEQKLINGIN
+2572 YNGYNIVTDDY
-2582 EIIQNGKL
+2582 I
-2590 LTENGVNTLYL
+2590 
-2601 QKDNKVFLVG
+2601 VG
-2611 LSKGWDKKGENQWI
+2611 LNKGFKDKDGNIINDSNVWVVTSFEPQAKLKKG
-2625 ITSYEANNLSPDI
+2625 S
-2638 LEKIGANK
+2638 
-2646 TFPADESLNA
+2646 
-2656 LQTFNA
+2656 
-2662 TDNNI
+2662 
-2667 IPQK
+2667 

>member
-53 GQKPNTTQD
+53 GQTPNTTQD

-97 KQSIDKFEITQL
+97 KQSINKFEITQL

-129 LNKTGDQIKKSET
+129 FNKSGDQIKKSET
-142 ELYDYLAKTGI
+142 EIYDYLAKTGI

-165 QKLKDAHTRQGLRG
+165 QKLEDAHIRQGLRG

-192 YLKRGQNWAGA
+192 YLKRQQNWAGA

-318 DILLSSIPGAGW
+318 DILLSSIPVGGW
-330 GAKGAQLGAKGAG
+330 GVKGVQLGAKGAG

-377 KEVGGEIDTK
+377 KEVGGEIDTT

-542 HAMGENFTRLSKEYE
+542 HAMGENFTRLSREYE
-557 QQIIEEYAKSG
+557 QQIIDEYAKSG

-573 NPHTEMQS
+573 NPHTEMQN
-581 RLVEPKHETSY
+581 RHVETKHETSS
-592 LNGNKDVSPTP
+592 LNGNKDVSAMP
-603 QRDNIE
+603 QHDNIE

-619 IETSPQKGRDMEIIG
+619 IETSPQKGRDMQIIG

-689 HGVKSNLVKQ
+689 HGVESNLVKQ

-839 DNLQNALSD
+839 DNLQNALND

-947 AQNEAKL
+947 AQNEAHL
-954 NTNISNTQALDSVML
+954 GHNEIEIS
-969 SEAKHLNKEVIET
+969 
-982 FIDSKGNPQEITK
+982 P
-995 EVAQTWMNT
+995 
-1004 FGLKSI
+1004 
-1010 NDEAVANVAKEVRQA
+1010 
-1025 IGKDIKVNRKDLEKL
+1025 
-1040 IENHRE
+1040 
-1046 QYIPQ
+1046 
-1051 IKETFETPHVAFID
+1051 
-1065 EKSDLL
+1065 
-1071 MGIPLDDKLF
+1071 
-1081 FVNVSRD
+1081 
-1088 YGKDF
+1088 
-1093 LNVTLSPKK
+1093 
-1102 NNNLLNKLQ
+1102 
-1111 NAKQVIIDY
+1111 
-1120 PPNFGI
+1120 
-1126 PQPNQASTG
+1126 
-1135 FLSSTSTGSK
+1135 
-1145 HNPTQKTLTR
+1145 LTR

-1407 QIKGNTQILTPKDTS
+1407 QIKGNTQILNPKDTS

-1463 ILNNLVVATQEI
+1463 ILNNLIVATQEI
-1475 KQNTELLKQLAT
+1475 KQNTELLQQLAQ

-1544 DKNQNATLE
+1544 DKNENATLE

-1564 IKEAEAQ
+1564 IKEAQAQ

-1579 PEIKETSV
+1579 PEVAKKQEIS
-1587 KDTQNI
+1587 KDTTPQKTLKGDSITNP
-1593 QDINFNILS
+1593 DIS
-1602 QKNTGEVKKLIVK
+1602 Y
-1615 NLKDQELI
+1615 
-1623 GATITSKEG
+1623 
-1632 INATLSINS
+1632 
-1641 IGKMISDKAIQKSL
+1641 AIQ
-1655 DNGFSREEHLKAV
+1655 
-1668 LDIRPLFEN
+1668 
-1677 AIRRESTQDKKG
+1677 
-1689 NGLIIHRLESN
+1689 
-1700 IDEKSLALI
+1700 
-1709 TLKESQQHGRKIYT
+1709 
-1723 IELQLSPKSTSPST
+1723 
-1737 PLNTKADLGE
+1737 
-1747 IPSQETKGGQ
+1747 
-1757 NAETPIGYSAD
+1757 
-1768 IIPQTPQTKPYE
+1768 
-1780 VNENGRKYI
+1780 NENIPK
-1789 EIPDDELAD
+1789 EIA
-1798 FEKPIKQAL
+1798 
-1807 LLEPRQQELLKK
+1807 
-1819 INADSKDIDSYAE
+1819 
-1832 FMTNERKIMK
+1832 
-1842 GHEFTFNQQ
+1842 
-1851 QEGLADR
+1851 
-1858 FLNMA
+1858 
-1863 NSLENPRDRN
+1863 
-1873 HYAENILA
+1873 
-1881 NMKHDIE
+1881 
-1888 EVYKSNASEFLA
+1888 
-1900 REAEKPFYKQ
+1900 
-1910 MDKIR
+1910 
-1915 KETDEIVE
+1915 
-1923 ALNKERDRLHAEKE
+1923 
-1937 TQLKA
+1937 
-1942 QQEAEKAAEI
+1942 
-1952 EKIANYDL
+1952 EKIANNAEISNIIKRDNFNKASVKYYDKDNMTMYYANIGNYIDDEFGMKGDTFFL
-1960 ETAYKEKAHL
+1960 NNVTKHEFYIPPTKSLQDFKE
-1970 EKIMQSNR
+1970 QSLNQI
-1978 NDYSPYSFANAH
+1978 
-1990 NSEFLD
+1990 EFL
-1996 KLDLV
+1996 KKA
-2001 EQRIRDLKNKL
+2001 I
-2012 PNKTPQENKPSKVEA
+2012 KTQI
-2027 LKDFMDN
+2027 DN
-2034 ARFQVDY
+2034 AKDEKELHKNIREIQLKARENAENRFYDEGLEQGAAREFYTTKYD
-2041 AKKAKGTDTALK
+2041 
-2053 LIKQMIKDT
+2053 
-2062 NNTYEAKFLYR
+2062 EAMQELGNYYKNYR
-2073 LKNEVSALKGTE
+2073 HLE
-2085 SSTQINKDS
+2085 SSTQIKEAIPIQDKD
-2094 VMLSGSE
+2094 
-2101 TSHLNGNKDVL
+2101 T
-2112 ALPQHDKGINQYDKT
+2112 AKT
-2127 KETFTDSYGKTHEI
+2127 ESFIDSYGKTHEV
-2141 PKDIAQAWKNTFN
+2141 PKEIAEQWKNTFN
-2154 LQSLDEA
+2154 LKSLDEA
-2161 YIPNFTPEVKQA
+2161 YIPSFTPEVKQA

-2179 GEDIKLSAGSLVKLM
+2179 GDDIKLYAGSLVKLM

-2204 IKDTLEHSDIIIK
+2204 IKDTLEHSDIVIK

-2303 EIVKQARKSG
+2303 EIIKQAKQSG
-2313 KSVAET
+2313 KSVKET
-2319 KELLQKHKDIES
+2319 KELLQKHNKEIQNIRTEIRKDIATRQKNIEQGYIDIVS
-2331 KRKETQKLIT
+2331 SHHAKIGKKGGYTTKMYLETD
-2341 QEKKAKENLHKEI
+2341 
-2354 GIFEKEKQNALEK
+2354 KEKQSYLYDGFNKESVDNYLQLVKENAPLKERNKALDKLVNERLEAEERFRQLQK
-2367 LETIKTQINELEK
+2367 QQEELEDK
-2380 KDLSSKQA
+2380 QLQAYDEESFIKSLEGKSKDELENIQGDLWSKSKSKNNDIPFPVIA
-2388 QKQMD
+2388 RMSNLVMWIND
-2393 KLQTNLSFFANEI
+2393 K
-2406 EKTRNLIKQRKD
+2406 
-2418 KLATTQEVYIP
+2418 IP
-2429 QNHTFSYDG
+2429 QAA
-2438 REFNTREHFSILK
+2438 FNNDEL
-2451 QRSLNNQDDDFNGF
+2451 
-2465 DTLMREAIENALN
+2465 REAIKSLRTRKEYKDDINSIQYFKKNRAYIEQTLN

-2492 YHGGETAIQKL
+2492 YHSGETAIQKL
-2503 LAEAQAHKESG
+2503 ISEAQAHKESG

-2537 VWGEVTGKGKEAKG
+2537 VWGEVEGKGKEAKG

-2662 TDNNI
+2662 TDNSI

>member
-12 EKQQENKEIQVN
+12 AKDKEQNKEIQVN

-35 PTQQENNTESS
+35 PQLQAQNTADLNTQDNNTESS

-53 GQKPNTTQD
+53 GQTPNTTQD

-78 TTKQT
+78 TTKQA

-97 KQSIDKFEITQL
+97 KQSVDKFEITQL

-129 LNKTGDQIKKSET
+129 FNKSGDQIKKSET

-153 NHEMLGIKNFDE
+153 SHEMLGIKNFDE

-203 LWDKMVHSEEKR
+203 LWDKVVHSEEER

-269 KAKERGYAAAVYDK
+269 KAKERGYAAAVYDI

-288 AIIDKQGKKYYLDE
+288 AIIDKQGKKYYLNE
-302 DGVTANL
+302 DSVTANL

-318 DILLSSIPGAGW
+318 DILLSSIPVGGW
-330 GAKGAQLGAKGAG
+330 GVKGAQLGAKGAG

-377 KEVGGEIDTK
+377 KEVGGEIDTT

-413 AGKAY
+413 VGKAY

-542 HAMGENFTRLSKEYE
+542 HAMGENFTRLSREYE
-557 QQIIEEYAKSG
+557 QQIIDEYAKSG

-573 NPHTEMQS
+573 TPHTEMQN
-581 RLVEPKHETSY
+581 RHVETKHETSSLNEKIDSNFTYTTQETKDIKVLRNDLKEALNPY
-592 LNGNKDVSPTP
+592 LNKEIVNKETGIIATISTKGLTKISSSKAVAKTIQNGFTRDEHFKVAQDLKSLFENSKLRESHADTKARDEIQAVHRFTKSLQINGSQAEAKITLFENNQAGNKIYSLELESLEKPTP
-603 QRDNIE
+603 L
-609 SKSIQEVINI
+609 
-619 IETSPQKGRDMEIIG
+619 SPS
-634 EANFTP
+634 TP
-640 QIIEYAHKNNKKIA
+640 QTKA
-654 IDKLS
+654 
-659 KTEAEQLG
+659 G
-667 FKYADDVR
+667 VADL
-675 VTIDYQAINHTLNR
+675 T
-689 HGVKSNLVKQ
+689 Q
-699 SGQKPVEYSDI
+699 SVGGD
-710 ANYRNIAKTANE
+710 ANPTNIAKTD
-722 TFFSKDDLGQDVI
+722 TD
-735 LSFKQ
+735 
-740 INGHAIIVESIR
+740 
-752 KKGNELAFKSMY
+752 
-764 FEKGSYKNSKAY
+764 
-776 KDVVESQKANHF
+776 
-788 QAPYGYEPHADANTP
+788 
-803 QIKADNHII
+803 II

-839 DNLQNALSD
+839 DNLQNALND

-866 IESLGLDNQLTN
+866 IDSLGLDNQLTN

-884 QKLESKPNISLAEAI
+884 QKLESKQSINLSEAI

-954 NTNISNTQALDSVML
+954 NTNVSNTQALDSVML
-969 SEAKHLNKEVIET
+969 SAKHET
-982 FIDSKGNPQEITK
+982 SLKQ
-995 EVAQTWMNT
+995 NT
-1004 FGLKSI
+1004 QGT
-1010 NDEAVANVAKEVRQA
+1010 N
-1025 IGKDIKVNRKDLEKL
+1025 
-1040 IENHRE
+1040 
-1046 QYIPQ
+1046 
-1051 IKETFETPHVAFID
+1051 
-1065 EKSDLL
+1065 
-1071 MGIPLDDKLF
+1071 
-1081 FVNVSRD
+1081 
-1088 YGKDF
+1088 
-1093 LNVTLSPKK
+1093 
-1102 NNNLLNKLQ
+1102 
-1111 NAKQVIIDY
+1111 
-1120 PPNFGI
+1120 
-1126 PQPNQASTG
+1126 
-1135 FLSSTSTGSK
+1135 
-1145 HNPTQKTLTR
+1145 TLTR

-1407 QIKGNTQILTPKDTS
+1407 QIKGNTQILNPKDTS

-1463 ILNNLVVATQEI
+1463 ILNNLIVATQEI
-1475 KQNTELLKQLAT
+1475 KQNTELLKQLAQ

-1525 KQELQNLAQ
+1525 KQELQLAQ

-1564 IKEAEAQ
+1564 RKEAEAQ

-1579 PEIKETSV
+1579 PEVAKKQEINKDSVMLSAKHETSNLYASKDVSTFSKSQHDNIKDTDLLKNLYGNKQEMRKFV
-1587 KDTQNI
+1587 KDKLNAIKGKDIVNKDGI
-1593 QDINFNILS
+1593 QARLS
-1602 QKNTGEVKKLIVK
+1602 SV
-1615 NLKDQELI
+1615 
-1623 GATITSKEG
+1623 G
-1632 INATLSINS
+1632 IA
-1641 IGKMISDKAIQKSL
+1641 KMSSDKAIQKSL
-1655 DNGFSREEHLKAV
+1655 DNGFKVEEHFEAVSNIENLFIQSKFFKSETPKNQSKDIKAV
-1668 LDIRPLFEN
+1668 HRFIADN
-1677 AIRRESTQDKKG
+1677 ALKDK
-1689 NGLIIHRLESN
+1689 EAQ
-1700 IDEKSLALI
+1700 ALI
-1709 TLKESQQHGRKIYT
+1709 TLKESFQNGNRIYSL
-1723 IELQLSPKSTSPST
+1723 ELEELTHPTNLNRSPKS
-1737 PLNTKADLGE
+1737 
-1747 IPSQETKGGQ
+1747 KGVEDSHHDDVGATQ
-1757 NAETPIGYSAD
+1757 TTRLFENHGN
-1768 IIPQTPQTKPYE
+1768 IIPQNPTKAQSEYFNPFMNEYE
-1780 VNENGRKYI
+1780 KIKEIKKLHTQDDNLIRVMKVEGRNDYI
-1789 EIPDDELAD
+1789 EPLSNMSVSKEYLQ
-1798 FEKPIKQAL
+1798 KQTA
-1807 LLEPRQQELLKK
+1807 QSLKEQ
-1819 INADSKDIDSYAE
+1819 ITQAIL
-1832 FMTNERKIMK
+1832 
-1842 GHEFTFNQQ
+1842 GNQ
-1851 QEGLADR
+1851 
-1858 FLNMA
+1858 
-1863 NSLENPRDRN
+1863 
-1873 HYAENILA
+1873 
-1881 NMKHDIE
+1881 
-1888 EVYKSNASEFLA
+1888 
-1900 REAEKPFYKQ
+1900 
-1910 MDKIR
+1910 
-1915 KETDEIVE
+1915 
-1923 ALNKERDRLHAEKE
+1923 

-1942 QQEAEKAAEI
+1942 LQQGYNTYHLSPFQKEILESVLDIANNPTKLKEYKLQGLQKQLNNLNNNEAYHI
-1952 EKIANYDL
+1952 EKGREYDKSRYAKDR
-1960 ETAYKEKAHL
+1960 EEL
-1970 EKIMQSNR
+1970 EKEI
-1978 NDYSPYSFANAH
+1978 
-1990 NSEFLD
+1990 
-1996 KLDLV
+1996 
-2001 EQRIRDLKNKL
+2001 
-2012 PNKTPQENKPSKVEA
+2012 
-2027 LKDFMDN
+2027 
-2034 ARFQVDY
+2034 
-2041 AKKAKGTDTALK
+2041 TALK
-2053 LIKQMIKDT
+2053 GM
-2062 NNTYEAKFLYR
+2062 
-2073 LKNEVSALKGTE
+2073 E

-2094 VMLSGSE
+2094 VMLSAKHE
-2101 TSHLNGNKDVL
+2101 TSNLYASKDVSTFSKS
-2112 ALPQHDKGINQYDKT
+2112 QHDKEINQYDNT

-2141 PKDIAQAWKNTFN
+2141 PKEIAQAWKNTFN
-2154 LQSLDEA
+2154 LKSLDEA

-2179 GEDIKLSAGSLVKLM
+2179 GEDIKLYVGSLVKLM

-2267 EILYISKEAPNIL
+2267 EILYISKEDPNIL

-2303 EIVKQARKSG
+2303 EIIKQAKASG
-2313 KSVAET
+2313 KSVKET
-2319 KELLQKHKDIES
+2319 KELLQKHK
-2331 KRKETQKLIT
+2331 
-2341 QEKKAKENLHKEI
+2341 KEI
-2354 GIFEKEKQNALEK
+2354 QSIRTEIRKDIATRQKNIEQGYIDIVSSHHAKIGKKGGYTTKMYLETDKEKQSYLYDGFNKESVDNYLQLVKENAPLKERNKALDKLVNERLEAEERFRQLQK
-2367 LETIKTQINELEK
+2367 QQEELEDK
-2380 KDLSSKQA
+2380 QLQAFDEESFIKSLEGKSKDELENIQGDLWSKSKSKNSDIPFPVIA
-2388 QKQMD
+2388 RMS
-2393 KLQTNLSFFANEI
+2393 NLVMWI
-2406 EKTRNLIKQRKD
+2406 KD
-2418 KLATTQEVYIP
+2418 KIP
-2429 QNHTFSYDG
+2429 QAA
-2438 REFNTREHFSILK
+2438 FNNDEL
-2451 QRSLNNQDDDFNGF
+2451 
-2465 DTLMREAIENALN
+2465 REAIKSLRTRKEYKDDINSIQYFKKNRAYIEQTLN

-2492 YHGGETAIQKL
+2492 YHSGESAIQKL
-2503 LAEAQAHKESG
+2503 ISEAQAHKESG
-2514 AKGEYKG
+2514 AKTEYKG

-2537 VWGEVTGKGKEAKG
+2537 VWGEVTDFEKHKGY
-2551 WGLAKIIEKHGDEFS
+2551 GLAHILDKHPEFDVFNIPKVIEQGKIEK
-2566 SFSGNT
+2566 T
-2572 EEQKLINGIN
+2572 YNGYNIVADDY
-2582 EIIQNGKL
+2582 I
-2590 LTENGVNTLYL
+2590 
-2601 QKDNKVFLVG
+2601 VG
-2611 LSKGWDKKGENQWI
+2611 LNKGFKDKDGNIINDSNVWVVTSFEPQAKLKKG
-2625 ITSYEANNLSPDI
+2625 S
-2638 LEKIGANK
+2638 
-2646 TFPADESLNA
+2646 
-2656 LQTFNA
+2656 
-2662 TDNNI
+2662 
-2667 IPQK
+2667 